1 MTHTRR
7 SCTRLLTAL
16 VLLAMLSGC
25 GSSPTTQFVS
35 LETVPPSAG
44 PQSFSGPPVSVGEVH
59 LPPELDRP
67 ALVRRLGDY
76 RLDVMGTVRWPASL
90 DAIVQR
96 TLALDVAARLPLG
109 RTVLPGQPTPHE
121 GLRLFLVTF
130 ETFAAGPNRKM
141 TLKAWWWLVDDQS
154 RATLLTRTSQIQ
166 VPLASDS
173 GSDIAAAMS
182 RALGQLADE
191 MVQALASIPQKPE

>member
-1 MTHTRR
+1 
-7 SCTRLLTAL
+7 
-16 VLLAMLSGC
+16 
-25 GSSPTTQFVS
+25 
-35 LETVPPSAG
+35 
-44 PQSFSGPPVSVGEVH
+44 VGEVH

-90 DAIVQR
+90 DAMVQR

-130 ETFAAGPNRKM
+130 ETFAAGPNRKV

-154 RATLLTRTSQIQ
+154 RATLLARTSQIQ